1 MELSDQQI
9 FDALRSMRAALIA
22 ALVGTGTD
30 AMVAA
35 GRLLANVTVNDFAE
49 LFATLPMDQQNHVL
63 RIINQQLDGVELE
76 VRQLPPH

>member
-30 AMVAA
+30 AMVAG
-35 GRLLANVTVNDFAE
+35 GRLLANATVNDFAE

-76 VRQLPPH
+76 VRQLPQH